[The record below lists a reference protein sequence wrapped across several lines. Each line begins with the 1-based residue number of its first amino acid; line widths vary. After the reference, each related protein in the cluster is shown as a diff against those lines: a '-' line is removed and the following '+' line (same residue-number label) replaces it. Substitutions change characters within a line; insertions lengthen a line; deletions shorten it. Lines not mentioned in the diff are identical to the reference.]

1 MGSRLLKL
9 IAVLAVSLVTFLP
22 LSFAQKTTG
31 DIDGTVTDQSGA
43 MLPGCALT
51 LTDQANGAVRKT
63 TSNAQGNFSFLNLPV
78 GTYTLGATK
87 EGFKALSQKDVEVH
101 LATVTTPTLALE
113 IGAATEMVTVE
124 AKAVLL
130 NTENGEVGGVME
142 SEQVSQL
149 PLNGRNF
156 IELTTLMPGV
166 AVGGGFD
173 NKNKGLLAGVDI
185 SFSGAPANANQWQ
198 VNGSNNNDE
207 GSQRTILV
215 YPSVDAIQEFK
226 ILRNSYGP
234 EYGGAG
240 GAQINLVTKAGGNGF
255 HGDAYYYGRNDKLDA
270 ANFFLGQQKANCV
283 VGDPIC
289 GKKNYL
295 RRNDYGYTIGGP
307 IKKDKAFF
315 FWSEEWNKERRGQV
329 RQNWLPTAAELGGN
343 FNDLAAARI
352 AAGAVVDPGGVFDPT
367 TFNLTK
373 DKNGNP
379 VNCGGPGMP
388 MDQSTTYVDPRNPTK
403 DLYTVPFGVDPTTG
417 QPTGAGYVIPSSR
430 LSPAGQTYLSQL
442 PAPNIS
448 NLCAQQDW
456 VSQVGIPLNWRE
468 ENVRGDLNI
477 TKRTTLMIN
486 FTNESWENPLH
497 GYEEGGLWGDSNF
510 PAVSDAWSQPSKMM
524 VAKLTTTI
532 GSNKVNDFAFSWGAN
547 RINITQAGDNPQLQ
561 QKIVSAMPLIF
572 PTSGKTHAN
581 QLPQQICWCGTY
593 VGSLGPWGNRQDLY
607 TWKDDFSW
615 SMGKHTFKMGVL
627 YDHNAKDEE
636 QGQEAGGMWGGAGIV
651 NGGKPE
657 LSNGG
662 GLHDAN
668 GNALGKTTNGF
679 AWGSPTGNQWSDTI
693 LLNAMWGVNEN
704 GRNPISDPR
713 WRDTEFY
720 FGDTWKVTRTL
731 TLDYGFRWSFMP
743 DAWLDDNKLAS
754 FEPYAYNPNLIN
766 PATGKPDVNS
776 PCNGVVLA
784 KGAPNGC
791 AALGFPGGVYSKNR
805 SIVPS
810 NYHLIAPRLGFAW
823 DAFGHGKFVLRAG
836 VGQFFTRDPISGT
849 STRLVGANP
858 PFTVGVG
865 PERTLDGPTYTQG
878 VNMNDFN
885 SPGGTPTQSVQ
896 LSPNLA
902 NSWQWNLTTEV
913 ELYRNAKL
921 ELGYV
926 GLRGI
931 HLATYEDINQ
941 LPPQNRVAWITRA
954 AGDNAVGLFPFGGL
968 WGGGA
973 PKSIYQWTHKGD
985 SIYHSL
991 QTMFSQKM
999 SHNSIFQA
1007 SYTWS
1012 KNIANTEG
1020 DYPNNQDGI
1029 ADLYNPRASR
1039 GLSNFD
1045 RPNVFS
1051 SSLVYNLP
1059 GLEGRNGF
1067 LKAAAGGWETSTV
1080 VSIATGNALTITGGL
1095 QGTTCVSL
1103 AGGVPCSV
1111 TIGADPWGVV
1121 GNGAFTNLSV
1131 RPLTVP
1137 GQSCFSGNKLRW
1149 INPAAFTMDGYVIGQ
1164 APQSQTGQCHGP
1176 GIRDVDF
1183 ALDKNWGL
1191 PKILGESTKL
1201 QFRLEF
1207 FNLFNHPMF
1216 RYGSSSL
1223 DSNANLHF
1231 VGNGGQVVN
1240 GVVTGTQLVGGST
1253 FGNTPFSS
1261 NLGNREIQY
1270 ALKIIF

>member
-9 IAVLAVSLVTFLP
+9 IVVLAVSLVTFLP

-43 MLPGCALT
+43 VLPGCALT
-51 LTDQANGAVRKT
+51 LTNQTTGAVRKT
-63 TSNAQGNFSFLNLPV
+63 TSNAQGNFSFLQLTV
-78 GTYTLGATK
+78 GNYTITATK
-87 EGFKALSQKDVEVH
+87 DGFKTLSQKDVVVNV
-101 LATVTTPTLALE
+101 ATVTTTTLGLE
-113 IGAATEMVTVE
+113 VGAATEMVTVE
-124 AKAVLL
+124 AKAVNL
-130 NTENGEVGGVME
+130 NTENGEVGNVML
-142 SEQVSQL
+142 SEQVSEL

-156 IELTTLMPGV
+156 IETTTLMPGV

-173 NKNKGLLAGVDI
+173 PKQKGLLAGADI
-185 SFSGAPANANQWQ
+185 SYSGAPANANQWL
-198 VNGSNNNDE
+198 VNGSANNDE

-215 YPSVDAIQEFK
+215 YPSVDSIQEFK

-283 VGDPIC
+283 VGDPNC

-315 FWSEEWNKERRGQV
+315 FWSEEWNRERRGQV
-329 RQNWLPTAAELGGN
+329 RQNWIPTAKEQGGD
-343 FNDLAAARI
+343 FTDLAAARI
-352 AAGAVVDPGGVFDPT
+352 AAGADPAVNPL
-367 TFNLTK
+367 LTQK
-373 DKNGNP
+373 SDGSA
-379 VNCGGPGMP
+379 VACGGPAMP
-388 MDQSTTYVDPRNPTK
+388 K
-403 DLYTVPFGVDPTTG
+403 DPTTG
-417 QPTGAGYVIPSSR
+417 LPFAGYIIPSGQ
-430 LSPAGQTYLSQL
+430 LSPAGQAYLSQL

-448 NLCAQQDW
+448 NLCAPQDW

-497 GYEEGGLWGDSNF
+497 GYEEGGLWGDQNW
-510 PAVSDAWSQPSKMM
+510 PAVSDSWSQPSKML

-547 RINITQAGDNPQLQ
+547 RINITQAGDNPKLQ
-561 QKIVSAMPLIF
+561 QQIVNAMPLIF
-572 PTSGKTHAN
+572 PTSGKLHST
-581 QLPQQICWCGTY
+581 QLPQQICWCSTY
-593 VGSLGPWGNRQDLY
+593 MGSLGPWGNRQDLY
-607 TWKDDFSW
+607 TWKDDFSIAT
-615 SMGKHTFKMGVL
+615 GKHTFKMGVL

-636 QGQEAGGMWGGAGIV
+636 QGEEAGGMWGAAGFVGATG
-651 NGGKPE
+651 PA
-657 LSNGG
+657 LSGP
-662 GLHDAN
+662 
-668 GNALGKTTNGF
+668 GF
-679 AWGSPTGNQWSDTI
+679 AWSTPTGNQWSDTI
-693 LLNAMWGVNEN
+693 LKNVMWGVNEN

-713 WRDTEFY
+713 WRDVEFY
-720 FGDTWKVTRTL
+720 FGDTWKVTRNL
-731 TLDYGFRWSFMP
+731 TLDYGVRWSFMP
-743 DAWLDDNKLAS
+743 AAWLDDNKLAA
-754 FEPYAYNPNLIN
+754 FEPSAYNASL
-766 PATGKPDVNS
+766 GNS

-784 KGAPNGC
+784 KGAPNDC
-791 AALGFPGGVYSKNR
+791 AKQSFAGGVYSNNR
-805 SIVPS
+805 SLVPS
-810 NYHLIAPRLGFAW
+810 NHHLIAPRVGFAW
-823 DAFGHGKFVLRAG
+823 DAFGHGKFVLRG
-836 VGQFFTRDPISGT
+836 GIGQFFTRDPISGT

-865 PERTLDGPTYTQG
+865 PERTLDGLPGGTPFVENT
-878 VNMNDFN
+878 NMLDFHN
-885 SPGGTPTQSVQ
+885 PGGTPTQSVQ

-902 NSWQWNLTTEV
+902 NSWQYNLTTEV
-913 ELYRNAKL
+913 EPFHNAKL

-941 LPPQNRVAWITRA
+941 LPPQNRLAWLTRA
-954 AGDNAVGLFPFGGL
+954 PGDNAVGLFPFGPL
-968 WGGGA
+968 FGGGA

-991 QTMFSQKM
+991 QSMFTLRM
-999 SHNSIFQA
+999 SHNSIFQT

-1012 KNIANTEG
+1012 KNISDTEG

-1045 RPNVFS
+1045 RPHVFS

-1059 GLEGRNGF
+1059 TLQGRNGF
-1067 LKAAAGGWETSTV
+1067 LKSTAGGWETSTV
-1080 VSIATGNALTITGGL
+1080 VSVATGNALTITGGL

-1103 AGGVPCSV
+1103 AGGAPCSG
-1111 TIGADPWGVV
+1111 TLGADPWGVV
-1121 GNGAFTNLSV
+1121 GNGALTFLSV
-1131 RPLTVP
+1131 RPVNT
-1137 GQSCFSGNKLRW
+1137 GASCFSGNNLRW
-1149 INPAAFTMDGYVIGQ
+1149 INPAAFTMDGYVLGQ
-1164 APQSQTGQCHGP
+1164 APASQTGQCHAP
-1176 GIRDVDF
+1176 PIRDVDF
-1183 ALDKNWGL
+1183 AIDKNWGL
-1191 PKILGESTKL
+1191 PKILGENAKL

-1216 RYGSSSL
+1216 RYTGASL
-1223 DSNANLHF
+1223 DSGANLHF
-1231 VGNGGQVVN
+1231 VGQGGQVVN
-1240 GVVTGTQLVGGST
+1240 GVVTGTTLQAGST

-1261 NLGNREIQY
+1261 NIGNREIQY
-1270 ALKIIF
+1270 ALKVIF

>member
-22 LSFAQKTTG
+22 FSFAQKTTG

-43 MLPGCALT
+43 VLPGCALT
-51 LTDQANGAVRKT
+51 LTNQATGAVRNT

-78 GTYTLGATK
+78 GTYTISATK

-101 LATVTTPTLALE
+101 VATVTTTTLGLE

-124 AKAVLL
+124 AAAVNL
-130 NTENGEVGGVME
+130 NTENGEVGNVML

-173 NKNKGLLAGVDI
+173 NKAKGLLAGVDI

-198 VNGSNNNDE
+198 VNGGANNDE

-255 HGDAYYYGRNDKLDA
+255 HGDAYYYGRNEKLNA
-270 ANFFLGQQKANCV
+270 ESFFLGQQKGNCV

-295 RRNDYGYTIGGP
+295 RRNDFGYTIGGP

-329 RQNWLPTAAELGGN
+329 RQAWIPTAAEQGGN

-352 AAGAVVDPGGVFDPT
+352 AAGAVINPGGVFDPT
-367 TFNLTK
+367 SFNLTK
-373 DKNGNP
+373 TASGGTVP
-379 VNCGGPGMP
+379 CGGPGMP
-388 MDQSTTYVDPRNPTK
+388 IDQSTTYLDPRNPTK
-403 DLYTVPFGVDPTTG
+403 DTYTVPFGVDPITG
-417 QPTGAGYVIPSSR
+417 QPTGAGYVIPSAR
-430 LSPAGQTYLSQL
+430 LSPAGQAYLSQL
-442 PAPNIS
+442 PPVNLS
-448 NLCAQQDW
+448 NLCGQQDW

-497 GYEEGGLWGDSNF
+497 GYGEGGLWGEQNW
-510 PAVSDAWSQPSKMM
+510 PAVSDSWSQPSKML

-547 RINITQAGDNPQLQ
+547 RINITQAGDNPKLQ
-561 QKIVSAMPLIF
+561 QQIVSAMPLIF

-581 QLPQQICWCGTY
+581 QLPQQICWCSTY
-593 VGSLGPWGNRQDLY
+593 MGSLGPWQNRQDLY
-607 TWKDDFSW
+607 TWKDDFSIAT
-615 SMGKHTFKMGVL
+615 GKHTFKMGVL

-636 QGQEAGGMWGGAGIV
+636 QGQEAGGMWGAAGYNV
-651 NGGKPE
+651 P
-657 LSNGG
+657 
-662 GLHDAN
+662 
-668 GNALGKTTNGF
+668 GNQAASFLGPGY
-679 AWGSPTGNQWSDTI
+679 AWSTPTGNQWSDTI
-693 LLNAMWGVNEN
+693 LKNVLWGVNEN
-704 GRNPISDPR
+704 SKNPISDPR

-720 FGDTWKVTRTL
+720 FGDTWKVSRTL
-731 TLDYGFRWSFMP
+731 TLDYGVRWSFMP
-743 DAWLDDNKLAS
+743 DAYLADNKLAS
-754 FEPYAYNPNLIN
+754 FDPTAYKASLG
-766 PATGKPDVNS
+766 TS
-776 PCNGVVLA
+776 PCNGILFA
-784 KGAPNGC
+784 KGAPNDC
-791 AALGFPGGVYSKNR
+791 AAQGFPGGVYSNNR

-810 NYHLIAPRLGFAW
+810 NHHLIAPRLGFAW
-823 DAFGHGKFVLRAG
+823 DAFGHGKWVLRGG

-849 STRLVGANP
+849 STRLVGSNP
-858 PFTVGVG
+858 PFTIAGG
-865 PERTLDGPTYTQG
+865 AERTLDGPTYANG
-878 VNMNDFN
+878 VNMVDFN
-885 SPGGTPTQSVQ
+885 PGGTASQSVQ
-896 LSPNLA
+896 LSTNLA

-913 ELYRNAKL
+913 EPFRNAKL

-931 HLATYEDINQ
+931 HLDTYVDIDQ
-941 LPPQNRVAWITRA
+941 LPPQNRLAWIE
-954 AGDNAVGLFPFGGL
+954 GSGNQNGLFPFGAKY
-968 WGGGA
+968 GGA
-973 PKSIYQWTHKGD
+973 PGPVYQWAHLGD
-985 SIYHSL
+985 SVYHSL
-991 QTMFSQKM
+991 QTQFTYRLP
-999 SHNSIFQA
+999 HNSVFQA

-1029 ADLYNPRASR
+1029 ADLYNPRATR
-1039 GLSNFD
+1039 GLANFD
-1045 RPNVFS
+1045 RPRVFS

-1059 GLEGRNGF
+1059 GLQGRNGF
-1067 LKAAAGGWETSTV
+1067 LKGVAGGWETSTV
-1080 VSIATGNALTITGGL
+1080 VSLATGNALTITGEL
-1095 QGTTCVSL
+1095 DNNV
-1103 AGGVPCSV
+1103 
-1111 TIGADPWGVV
+1111 IGPTGAVRKDPWGVN
-1121 GNGAFTNLSV
+1121 GNASQNHYSV
-1131 RPLTVP
+1131 RPLMVP
-1137 GQSCFSGNKLRW
+1137 GQSCFSGNNLRY
-1149 INPAAFTMDGYVIGQ
+1149 INYQAFTMNGYVLGQ

-1176 GIRDVDF
+1176 AIRDVDF

-1223 DSNANLHF
+1223 DSNVNLKYTAA
-1231 VGNGGQVVN
+1231 GGQVVN
-1240 GVVTGTQLVGGST
+1240 GVVTGTQLVGGSN
-1253 FGNTPFSS
+1253 FGKTPNSN

-1270 ALKIIF
+1270 ALKVIF